1 MQALRMTRALL
12 AVLLTTAVLTA
23 CGGDDDKPGETP
35 KPPRDAQAG
44 TALRSLSA
52 IRTQPSDSAHNNKQ
66 K

>member
-1 MQALRMTRALL
+1 M